1 MASPKYFGTDGIR
14 GTAGKHP
21 MTQDFAF
28 RLGWAAGSV
37 LGEGKTKPLILIGRD
52 TRLSGPWLQQ
62 SLQAGLER
70 SGMQVI
76 NLGVFPTPGVAYVTH
91 ATEAIAGVVISASHN
106 PAAENGI
113 KFISHDGMKLSETT
127 ELAIEALLD
136 TAPAAPDGFKEL
148 GEASSALRS
157 IYEED
162 LRLDPGTF
170 MPGNLRIV
178 LDCSNGANYEV
189 APQILRQLGV
199 EPIVLNHAPDGENIN
214 AHAGSEYVRS
224 RPGDFSRIIEEQQAD
239 LGIAFDGDADRVI
252 LFDERGH
259 MVDGDQ
265 ILAILADY
273 LHQSGRLLGNALVTT
288 NMANGALSKYAEK
301 NGFAFIETP
310 VGDKYVTEK
319 LMALFAAPKKPG
331 QLGIGGEQS
340 GHIIILDEMHRTG
353 DGLRTALWVLKI
365 LLEKPGQ
372 KLSELTGKFQKY
384 PQLIAS
390 AYVAD
395 KPDLKTLPSV
405 AIALKQLEHQ
415 LPGLVRM
422 NARYSGTE
430 PKFRLMLETDQRHS
444 PEEIAAKAWQ
454 ICTLLQKETGT
465 PAGSKVEVLNV
476 SDGGLMQRPIH
487 RS

>member
-1 MASPKYFGTDGIR
+1 MTSPKFFGTDGIR
-14 GTAGKHP
+14 GTAGKEP
-21 MTQDFAF
+21 MTKEFAF
-28 RLGWAAGSV
+28 RLGWAAGTV
-37 LGEGKTKPLILIGRD
+37 LGKDKPNPLILIGRD
-52 TRLSGPWLQQ
+52 TRLSGPWLQEA
-62 SLQAGLER
+62 LQTGLET
-70 SGMQVI
+70 SGAQVV
-76 NLGVFPTPGVAYVTH
+76 NLGVFPTPGVAFVTH
-91 ATEAIAGVVISASHN
+91 ASTAIAGVVISASHN

-136 TAPAAPDGFKEL
+136 SAPPIPEL
-148 GEASSALRS
+148 MQELEKADLALRTL
-157 IYEED
+157 YEQD
-162 LRLDPGTF
+162 LLSNPGQL
-170 MPGNLRIV
+170 PLGNLRLV

-189 APQILRQLGV
+189 APRILRQLGA
-199 EPIVLNHAPDGENIN
+199 EPIVLNDQPDGENIN

-224 RPGDFSRIIEEQQAD
+224 RPGDFGRIIEEQKAD

-252 LFDERGH
+252 LFDEQGH

-273 LHQSGRLLGNALVTT
+273 FHQSGKLLGNALVTT
-288 NMANGALSKYAEK
+288 TMANGALSKYSEQH
-301 NGFAFIETP
+301 NFTFVETL

-319 LMALFAAPKKPG
+319 LMTLFELSDKDS
-331 QLGIGGEQS
+331 QVGIGGEQS

-353 DGLRTALWVLKI
+353 DGLRTALWVLKA

-390 AYVAD
+390 AYVAN
-395 KPDLKTLPSV
+395 KPELKTLPAV
-405 AIALKQLEHQ
+405 ALALKKLEHD

-430 PKFRLMLETDQRHS
+430 PKFRLMLETDTRHT
-444 PEEIAAKAWQ
+444 PAEIAAKAWK
-454 ICTLLQKETGT
+454 ICDLIQKETGT
-465 PAGSKVEVLNV
+465 TPGSKVEVLNV
-476 SDGGLMQRPIH
+476 SDGGLMQRPIL
-487 RS
+487 R

>member
-14 GTAGKHP
+14 GTAGRDP
-21 MTQDFAF
+21 MTKDFAF

-37 LGEGKTKPLILIGRD
+37 LGKGKAKPLILIGRD
-52 TRLSGPWLQQ
+52 TRLSGPWLQEA
-62 SLQAGLER
+62 LQAGLES
-70 SGMQVI
+70 SGVKVV
-76 NLGVFPTPGVAYVTH
+76 NLEVFPTPGVAFVTH

-113 KFISHDGMKLSETT
+113 KFISHDGMKLSEAT
-127 ELAIEALLD
+127 ELAIEAFLD
-136 TAPAAPDGFKEL
+136 SAPESPDTPRVLEAPD
-148 GEASSALRS
+148 SNLRAT
-157 IYEED
+157 YQED
-162 LRLDPGTF
+162 LLINPG
-170 MPGNLRIV
+170 GLEIGDLRIV
-178 LDCSNGANYEV
+178 LDCANGANYEV
-189 APQILRQLGV
+189 APQILRQLGAD
-199 EPIVLNHAPDGENIN
+199 PIVLNNQPDGENIN
-214 AHAGSEYVRS
+214 AHAGSEFVRS
-224 RPGDFSRIIEEQQAD
+224 RPGDFSRIIEENQAD

-273 LHQSGRLLGNALVTT
+273 LHQTGRLLGNALVTT
-288 NMANGALSKYAEK
+288 NMANGALSKYAEGH
-301 NGFAFIETP
+301 GFTFVETP

-319 LMALFAAPKKPG
+319 LMALFAARENDW

-353 DGLRTALWVLKI
+353 DGLRTALWVLKV

-390 AYVAD
+390 AYVSE
-395 KPDLKTLPSV
+395 KPELRTIPSV
-405 AIALKQLEHQ
+405 AIALKQLEHE
-415 LPGLVRM
+415 LPGMVRM

-430 PKFRLMLETDQRHS
+430 PKFRLMLETDTRHS

-454 ICTLLQKETGT
+454 ICDLVQKETGT
-465 PAGSKVEVLNV
+465 MPGSKVEILNV
-476 SDGGLMQRPIH
+476 SDGGLMQRPTH
-487 RS
+487 R